1 MSKLEEAKRRYK
13 KGDVVRCLA
22 DDKPEVFNHGIHIET
37 DGKIWAYSDE
47 DDGFLL
53 YKEERGWAEIIS
65 RAEFTQDD
73 IKSGMKIQYRNG
85 DYRLVTEFNGNLFLS
100 GYSAQLDLYEY
111 ENFSTNCEHFDIVKV
126 IKPTA
131 SEHQMFDR
139 LDEGEVVWKEELE
152 KQEIPEY
159 TVEELQDKLGI
170 KFKIKAN
177 D

>member
-1 MSKLEEAKRRYK
+1 MSKLEEAKKRYK
-13 KGDVVRCLA
+13 RGDVVRCVA
-22 DDKPEVFNHGIHIET
+22 DGAKEIFNNIRREDVSGR
-37 DGKIWAYSDE
+37 IWADSSR
-47 DDGFLL
+47 GVVFIL
-53 YKEERGWAEIIS
+53 YEATNGWAEVIS

-73 IKSGMKIQYRNG
+73 IKSGMKIQYRDG
-85 DYRLVTEFNGNLFLS
+85 DYRLVTEFNGKLFLS
-100 GYSAQLDLYEY
+100 GYSGQLDLYEY
-111 ENFSTNCEHFDIVKV
+111 ENFSTNCEHFDIIKV

-139 LDEGEVVWKEELE
+139 LDEGEVVWKEEPE

>member
-1 MSKLEEAKRRYK
+1 MSKLDEAKRRYK
-13 KGDVVRCLA
+13 KGDVVRSTYGNEREFDNGLHFFHGENIFAQSSDGIDLCIYDA
-22 DDKPEVFNHGIHIET
+22 DT
-37 DGKIWAYSDE
+37 D
-47 DDGFLL
+47 
-53 YKEERGWAEIIS
+53 RWAEIIS

-85 DYRLVTEFNGNLFLS
+85 DYRLVTEFNGKLFLS
-100 GYSAQLDLYEY
+100 GYSGQLDLYEY
-111 ENFSTNCEHFDIVKV
+111 ENFSTNCEHFDIIKV

-139 LDEGEVVWKEELE
+139 LDEGEVVWKEEPE